1 MVSVIKKERGNRK
14 GAMEPFLLFHRSVV
28 MIVSDEEDVMGKIFC
43 VVLGNWEYGI
53 FMEWDFILK
62 GSLFPL

>member
-1 MVSVIKKERGNRK
+1 MVSVNKKERGNRK

-28 MIVSDEEDVMGKIFC
+28 MIVSAEKVLMGRIL
-43 VVLGNWEYGI
+43 VVLGNFRYGI
-53 FMEWDFILK
+53 SMEWDFILK